1 MGNENGLG
9 GRFRNLR
16 TTCPMKWEA
25 AIKMVMESIM
35 RKMVIMFVDCGRKWR
50 LVVMFLEFSVSCFL
64 FRCKS

>member
-35 RKMVIMFVDCGRKWR
+35 RKMVIMFCGLWKKMEISGD
-50 LVVMFLEFSVSCFL
+50 V
-64 FRCKS
+64 FRI